1 MLKGVNVKCCKNRA
15 AKLREYLH
23 EMKMEAALLF
33 PSPRQGQ
40 PPAVIRE
47 HQE

>member
-1 MLKGVNVKCCKNRA
+1 MLKGVHMKCKNRA

-33 PSPRQGQ
+33 PFSRQGQ
-40 PPAVIRE
+40 PPVVIRE